1 MLIYNDCMDFKDRID
16 AGQQLAQVLGE
27 YKNQKDVVLVALPR
41 GGVVLGRIAADF
53 LGVPLDI
60 VVPRKIGAPWSKE
73 FAIGAIAESGEAV
86 WDEAEK
92 LKVSPQYIEE
102 TIKTEQAEAQRR
114 LKIYREGLPPRDF
127 ESKIIIVVDDGIAT
141 GLTMRAAIASVRVEN
156 PKKIIVAVPAS
167 PQSSVEELKRE
178 ADNVIAVMTPV
189 YFPAVGAF
197 YRDFPQVSDSE
208 VIRLLRKIP

>member
-1 MLIYNDCMDFKDRID
+1 MDFKDRND
-16 AGQQLAQVLGE
+16 AGQQLAQALGE

-41 GGVVLGRIAADF
+41 GGVVLGRIIADF
-53 LGVPLDI
+53 LGAPLDI
-60 VVPRKIGAPWSKE
+60 VVPRKIGAPWSNE

-102 TIKTEQAEAQRR
+102 TIKKEQIEAQRR
-114 LKIYREGLPPRDF
+114 LNVYREGLPPRDF
-127 ESKIIIVVDDGIAT
+127 KGKTVIVVDDGIAT
-141 GLTMRAAIASVRVEN
+141 GLTMRAAITSLRAEK
-156 PKKIIVAVPAS
+156 PQKIIVAVPAA

-178 ADNVIAVMTPV
+178 ADNVIGVLTPA

>member
-1 MLIYNDCMDFKDRID
+1 MDFKDRSD
-16 AGQQLAQVLGE
+16 AGQQLARALGE
-27 YKNQKDVVLVALPR
+27 YKNKKDAVIVALPR
-41 GGVVLGRIAADF
+41 GGVVLGRIVADF

-92 LKVSPQYIEE
+92 SRVSPQYIEE
-102 TIKTEQAEAQRR
+102 TVKEEQAEAQRR
-114 LKIYREGLPPRDF
+114 LNVYREGLPPRDF
-127 ESKIIIVVDDGIAT
+127 KGKTLIVVDDGIAT
-141 GLTMRAAIASVRVEN
+141 GLTMRAAITSVRAEK
-156 PKKIIVAVPAS
+156 PQKIIVAVPAA
-167 PQSSVEELKRE
+167 PQNSVEELKRE
-178 ADNVIAVMTPV
+178 ADDVIAVLTPA

-208 VIRLLRKIP
+208 VIRLLRTIP

>member
-1 MLIYNDCMDFKDRID
+1 MDFKDRID

-27 YKNQKDVVLVALPR
+27 YKNQKDVVLVAFPR

-92 LKVSPQYIEE
+92 SRVSPQYIEE
-102 TIKTEQAEAQRR
+102 TVKEEQAEAQRR
-114 LKIYREGLPPRDF
+114 LNVYREGLPPRDF
-127 ESKIIIVVDDGIAT
+127 KGKTVIVVDDGIAT
-141 GLTMRAAIASVRVEN
+141 GLTMRAAITSLRAEK
-156 PKKIIVAVPAS
+156 PQKIIVAVPAV
-167 PQSSVEELKRE
+167 PQSSVEEVKRE
-178 ADNVIAVMTPV
+178 AANMIAVLTPA